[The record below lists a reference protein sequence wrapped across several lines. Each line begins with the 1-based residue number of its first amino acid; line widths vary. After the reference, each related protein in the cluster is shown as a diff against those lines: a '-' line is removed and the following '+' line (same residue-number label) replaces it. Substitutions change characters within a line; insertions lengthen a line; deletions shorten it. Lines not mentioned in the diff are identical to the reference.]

1 MQKPLV
7 IKVFFIILLSTPLLF
22 YSVNDYEEYG
32 NGLYSTIFLF
42 KNFNNFF
49 TNFNTQLGMGS
60 HFPIGQGLFLYPT
73 SLLSFNLKIFLFF
86 TVVLN
91 LIIQIYYFERILK
104 RLKIYIE
111 KKFISYLIIF
121 FLVFS
126 ISNLSYNYID
136 DWISIHTSYTL
147 FFPII
152 FYIIK
157 FQSNYNPSAL
167 SKIAIFFIIYLY
179 NGHIGHLLQIIIFL
193 IAFILFNKTNIFIN
207 RKYLIFIS
215 LFFLLVCSP
224 RIFDYLTIF
233 KSYPTDISKSAGNTS
248 TYKISDFIEAFLLPV
263 NYVLRIFDFIFNS
276 ELSNKDIIFNGRE
289 IGYGSQLLFSF
300 LISIWLIVKKFSKR
314 IYFINL
320 IYILFILVF
329 IFLTNLPK
337 FQTYFNLSRDV
348 LFILSLIILSIFL
361 VNTTYR
367 KIKFFL
373 ILILLSSN
381 IFLFTESLRHLVTHD
396 VLSLNSN
403 FTKNKEFENELK
415 NLSNQNDKIFFRV
428 YLSEGVFDEIND
440 KRNIFFKK
448 NKVLT
453 PKDLTQYNLN
463 IFNVHLKNT
472 PFMPIRKPPLVMHN
486 ILNPYFTEIE
496 DIFIMNFYR
505 IKYLIIFE
513 KELQNI
519 DNLNYKKI
527 YELKFKNQKLIILEN
542 LKFKNH
548 LIIEESYESFE
559 CFDHIKLNCLKQIR
573 QKFKN
578 NYNITISKISNNK
591 FQIQNNNQYDINL
604 LSPFIN
610 NQILNNLDKTNNL
623 FGSFQIIK
631 VKSNTQI
638 IINYLNYTYVFI
650 KVFAIVIFIVFIYL
664 INNRS
669 FLRKRFNI

>member
-1 MQKPLV
+1 M
-7 IKVFFIILLSTPLLF
+7 
-22 YSVNDYEEYG
+22 
-32 NGLYSTIFLF
+32 
-42 KNFNNFF
+42 
-49 TNFNTQLGMGS
+49 
-60 HFPIGQGLFLYPT
+60 
-73 SLLSFNLKIFLFF
+73 
-86 TVVLN
+86 
-91 LIIQIYYFERILK
+91 
-104 RLKIYIE
+104 
-111 KKFISYLIIF
+111 
-121 FLVFS
+121 
-126 ISNLSYNYID
+126 
-136 DWISIHTSYTL
+136 
-147 FFPII
+147 
-152 FYIIK
+152 
-157 FQSNYNPSAL
+157 
-167 SKIAIFFIIYLY
+167 
-179 NGHIGHLLQIIIFL
+179 
-193 IAFILFNKTNIFIN
+193 
-207 RKYLIFIS
+207 
-215 LFFLLVCSP
+215 
-224 RIFDYLTIF
+224 
-233 KSYPTDISKSAGNTS
+233 
-248 TYKISDFIEAFLLPV
+248 
-263 NYVLRIFDFIFNS
+263 
-276 ELSNKDIIFNGRE
+276 
-289 IGYGSQLLFSF
+289 
-300 LISIWLIVKKFSKR
+300 
-314 IYFINL
+314 
-320 IYILFILVF
+320 
-329 IFLTNLPK
+329 TNLPK